1 MTGEL
6 VFLTG
11 AAGFVGAQLVNESL
25 KAGYRVR
32 GSVRRDAQA
41 KQLKAHFGPQ
51 YGDKAE
57 FVIVS
62 DMTKDGA
69 YDGFL
74 DGVDYIF
81 HVASPLPSSGTNWKK
96 DYIEPAILGT
106 TNILEAATKVPSINR
121 VVITS
126 SFAALKPID
135 GFPEGV
141 PDKESNAANIHL
153 SPDFPFAHSGQAYA
167 GSKILADKATT
178 EFVQAKKPHFTVT
191 TIHPSFIY
199 GHNLLQSSFAELSPD
214 STNGWLWKALQTPN
228 PTHGNRG
235 VHIVDV
241 TEAHLRAL
249 KVATESDPDMDPDSW
264 SSGIGKFMLSVQPFD
279 WNKVGD
285 FVKEKYPRVGS
296 KIEGW
301 EMKGGVI
308 DTTRAEQILGLKH
321 FRSIDEMVAEV
332 IEQQL
337 SFADF
342 PQSL

>member
-1 MTGEL
+1 M
-6 VFLTG
+6 
-11 AAGFVGAQLVNESL
+11 
-25 KAGYRVR
+25 
-32 GSVRRDAQA
+32 
-41 KQLKAHFGPQ
+41 
-51 YGDKAE
+51 
-57 FVIVS
+57 
-62 DMTKDGA
+62 
-69 YDGFL
+69 
-74 DGVDYIF
+74 
-81 HVASPLPSSGTNWKK
+81 
-96 DYIEPAILGT
+96 
-106 TNILEAATKVPSINR
+106 
-121 VVITS
+121 
-126 SFAALKPID
+126 
-135 GFPEGV
+135 
-141 PDKESNAANIHL
+141 

-199 GHNLLQSSFAELSPD
+199 GHNLLQSSFAELSPNG
-214 STNGWLWKALQTPN
+214 TNGWLWKALQTPN
-228 PTHGNRG
+228 PTLGNRG
-235 VHIVDV
+235 VHIIDV

-249 KVATESDPDMDPDSW
+249 KVAAESDPDMDPDSW
-264 SSGIGKFMLSVQPFD
+264 SGGIGKFILSVQPFD

-301 EMKGGVI
+301 EMKRGVI

>member
-1 MTGEL
+1 MAGEL

-11 AAGFVGAQLVNESL
+11 AAGFVGAQLVNESF

-32 GSVRRDAQA
+32 GTVRREAQV

-57 FVIVS
+57 FIIVP
-62 DMTKDGA
+62 DMTKEGA
-69 YDGFL
+69 YDGML

-81 HVASPLPSSGTNWKK
+81 HVASPLPSGDTNWKK

-106 TNILEAATKVPSINR
+106 TTILEAATKVPSIKR
-121 VVITS
+121 VVVTS
-126 SFAALKPID
+126 SIAALKPIE
-135 GFPEGV
+135 GLPEGV
-141 PDKESNAANIHL
+141 PEKESNIANVRL
-153 SPDFPFAHSGQAYA
+153 SPDFSFANSGQAYR

-178 EFVQAKKPHFTVT
+178 EFVQTKKPHFTVV

-199 GHNLLQSSFAELSPD
+199 GYNLLQSSFAELSPN
-214 STNGWLWKALQTPN
+214 STNGWLLEALQTPN
-228 PTHGNRG
+228 PAHGNRG
-235 VHIVDV
+235 VHILDV

-249 KVATESDPDMDPDSW
+249 KVTPELDPDMDPNSW
-264 SSGIGKFMLSVQPFD
+264 SSGIAKFMLSVQPFD

-285 FVKEKYPRVGS
+285 FVREKYPQAGS
-296 KIEGW
+296 KIEGSV
-301 EMKGGVI
+301 MKEGVM
-308 DTTRAEQILGLKH
+308 DTTRAEKILGLKH
-321 FRSIDEMVAEV
+321 FRSIEAMVAEV

-342 PQSL
+342 QERP

>member
-1 MTGEL
+1 
-6 VFLTG
+6 
-11 AAGFVGAQLVNESL
+11 
-25 KAGYRVR
+25 
-32 GSVRRDAQA
+32 
-41 KQLKAHFGPQ
+41 
-51 YGDKAE
+51 
-57 FVIVS
+57 
-62 DMTKDGA
+62 
-69 YDGFL
+69 
-74 DGVDYIF
+74 
-81 HVASPLPSSGTNWKK
+81 
-96 DYIEPAILGT
+96 
-106 TNILEAATKVPSINR
+106 
-121 VVITS
+121 
-126 SFAALKPID
+126 
-135 GFPEGV
+135 
-141 PDKESNAANIHL
+141 L

-178 EFVQAKKPHFTVT
+178 EFVQAKKPHFTVI

-199 GHNLLQSSFAELSPD
+199 GHNLLQSSFAELSPN
-214 STNGWLWKALQTPN
+214 STNGWLWEALQTPN
-228 PTHGNRG
+228 PTYGNRG
-235 VHIVDV
+235 IHIVDV

-249 KVATESDPDMDPDSW
+249 KVTTESDPDMDPDSW
-264 SSGIGKFMLSVQPFD
+264 SSGIGKFILSVQPFD

-301 EMKGGVI
+301 ETKGGVI